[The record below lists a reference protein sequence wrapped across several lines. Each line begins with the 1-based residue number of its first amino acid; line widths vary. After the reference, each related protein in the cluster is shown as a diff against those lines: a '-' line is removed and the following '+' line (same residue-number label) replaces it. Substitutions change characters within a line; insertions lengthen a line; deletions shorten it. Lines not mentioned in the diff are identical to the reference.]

1 MLSLKGLLNPAPAGD
16 NDSPFPRPSLALEF
30 LPIPNF
36 DEASNQSGNRFMM
49 VSDRSGP
56 KDGNNMAKSKLRGPV
71 KFHPFER
78 LDEIALQEIHRFRV
92 KPFGNIQDSSLH
104 IPYNSGKKDFYEKT
118 GRESFEV
125 FKYEFTLAEQNT
137 EYAVMWDYNVGLV
150 RMTPFFKCRGYGKA
164 NNSGKDLL
172 KVCSIPQRLLVVCS
186 SVLAG
191 YWMPYTC
198 ARAVCATFCYSIA
211 GALIPIF
218 GPDFP
223 SLCIHPSA
231 PDFGRMVIS
240 QQIIIEATHE
250 AEMTRRMHMSMISPS
265 FQGATTYPR
274 DERSIPPGIY
284 AQDERRHRFRPRLYC
299 DPSWAMDSDVERHYM
314 SAPNSA
320 SSSGSG
326 LPGYMVT
333 SRPGSSWTVANQ
345 SSPEPNPLLSAVPR
359 IPPLQNEGALS
370 SAPWGPKRRLEYEDW
385 DSFYRESA
393 SPAMS
398 PRSILMVSTPEAS
411 PMRQR
416 VIKTPHSVPDAA
428 QKDAAMLLL
437 NLRMQDQGPS
447 APNAVES
454 PPPIQLQPD
463 FGEGRRSK
471 RLRTTSLSK

>member
-30 LPIPNF
+30 PPIPKF
-36 DEASNQSGNRFMM
+36 EEASNQFANRFMM
-49 VSDRSGP
+49 ASDRSGP
-56 KDGNNMAKSKLRGPV
+56 KDANNMTKSKLRGPV

-164 NNSGKDLL
+164 TA
-172 KVCSIPQRLLVVCS
+172 Q
-186 SVLAG
+186 G

-250 AEMTRRMHMSMISPS
+250 AEMTRRMHMSTIPPS
-265 FQGATTYPR
+265 FHGATSYPR
-274 DERSIPPGIY
+274 DDRSVPSGIY
-284 AQDERRHRFRPRLYC
+284 AHDERRHRFRPRLFC
-299 DPSWAMDSDVERHYM
+299 DPSWAMDSDVECHYM

-359 IPPLQNEGALS
+359 IPPLQSEGTLS

-398 PRSILMVSTPEAS
+398 PRSILMVSTPDAS

-437 NLRMQDQGPS
+437 NLRMQDQAPA

-454 PPPIQLQPD
+454 PPPVQLQPG
-463 FGEGRRSK
+463 FEEGRRSK
-471 RLRTTSLSK
+471 RLRATSLSK

>member
-1 MLSLKGLLNPAPAGD
+1 MLSLKGLLNPAPAAD

-30 LPIPNF
+30 PPIPNF
-36 DEASNQSGNRFMM
+36 EEASDQSGNRLMM

-56 KDGNNMAKSKLRGPV
+56 KDGDNMAKSKLRGPV

-78 LDEIALQEIHRFRV
+78 LDEIALQEIRRFRV

-137 EYAVMWDYNVGLV
+137 E
-150 RMTPFFKCRGYGKA
+150 
-164 NNSGKDLL
+164 
-172 KVCSIPQRLLVVCS
+172 
-186 SVLAG
+186 
-191 YWMPYTC
+191 
-198 ARAVCATFCYSIA
+198 AVCATFCYSIA

-250 AEMTRRMHMSMISPS
+250 AEMTRRMHMSTIPPS
-265 FQGATTYPR
+265 FHGATSYPR
-274 DERSIPPGIY
+274 DDRSIPPGIY
-284 AQDERRHRFRPRLYC
+284 AQDERRHRFRPRLVC
-299 DPSWAMDSDVERHYM
+299 DPSWAMDSDVECHYM

-385 DSFYRESA
+385 DRFYRESA

-398 PRSILMVSTPEAS
+398 PRSVLMVSTPEAS

-437 NLRMQDQGPS
+437 NIRMQDQGPS
-447 APNAVES
+447 APSAVES

-463 FGEGRRSK
+463 FGEGRRNK
-471 RLRTTSLSK
+471 RLRATSLSK